1 MVPEGVGEGRVDQV
15 PHHQA
20 LVPHLHQQL
29 LAALVRFARAGRRLE
44 AKAWITAAGVAVVQG
59 DEVGEEGEKI
69 VVFLGLGRGGGDGL
83 ERGLLGFLP
92 HTSQF
97 KGDPLRFALFT
108 YPNVSSSFCTDQISF
123 VKNEVCMVEDDHGE
137 RRPRVT

>member
-20 LVPHLHQQL
+20 LVPHLHKQL

-44 AKAWITAAGVAVVQG
+44 AKARITAAGVAVVQG

-92 HTSQF
+92 HT
-97 KGDPLRFALFT
+97 
-108 YPNVSSSFCTDQISF
+108 
-123 VKNEVCMVEDDHGE
+123 
-137 RRPRVT
+137 